1 MAIYTDLNLSLKMH
15 PGTHDVLSRTDV
27 DAVKASLKDVIFGGA
42 FETPFDPFYGS
53 SLRRMLFELASP
65 SLSATVR
72 RNLILKI
79 SEYESRC
86 NIENIQVYSIDNSL
100 TVELTFYV
108 TGNTVLQSISLIL
121 ERAR

>member
-27 DAVKASLKDVIFGGA
+27 DAVKASLKDVIFGGP
-42 FETPFDPFYGS
+42 FEVPFDPFYGS

-86 NIENIQVYSIDNSL
+86 NIENIQVYSIDISL
-100 TVELTFYV
+100 TVELTYYV